1 MIFGDTPL
9 DEAEGAIL
17 AHSRRLSGKA
27 LKKGRVLT
35 AEDITALREAG
46 VETVIAARLEQGDV
60 PEDEAAACLAAA
72 MAGDGIDTA
81 APFTGRCNLIAA
93 ADGVLSYDPAA
104 LDAVN
109 LIDEALTVAL
119 LPPYEVV
126 EKGQMVG
133 TVKIIPFAAPEAAL
147 KHCESLAG
155 RVRVAA
161 FRPVRAG
168 LVQTA
173 LPATKQSVLDN
184 TARITAARLERMGA
198 SLGEEARCPHDTA
211 AVATAIRAQ
220 IAAGHEMVLL
230 FGASAVVDRRDVL
243 PAGIVEA
250 GGTVDHFGMP
260 VDPGNLLLLG
270 HVGDTPVIGM
280 PGCARSPKLNGFD
293 WVLQRLVAGLP
304 VTRTDIMRM
313 GAGGLLK
320 EIASRPR
327 PREADAREADDRQ
340 PATRKAP
347 RIAALIL
354 AAGQSRRMG
363 EINKLL
369 AEIDGKPMVARVV
382 EIIRDSK
389 AGPLTV
395 VTGHEAARV
404 KAALPGDLA
413 FVDNQDYAAGLSA
426 SLKAG
431 IAALPADIDGVVVC
445 LGDMPR
451 ISPAMIDRLIAAFD
465 PVEGREICVPTY
477 KGKRGNPVLW
487 GKRFLP
493 EMAALAGDVGAKHL
507 IGEHA
512 DLVVEVEMDEDG
524 VLIDID
530 TPDALTR
537 YRRG

>member
-17 AHSRRLSGKA
+17 AHSHRLLGKA

-35 AEDITALREAG
+35 AEDIAALRAAG
-46 VETVIAARLEQGDV
+46 AETVIAARLEPGEV
-60 PEDEAAACLAAA
+60 PEDKAASRLAAA
-72 MAGDGIDTA
+72 MAGDGMETA
-81 APFTGRCNLIAA
+81 APFTGRCNLIATA
-93 ADGVLSYDPAA
+93 AGVLSYDPAA

-109 LIDEALTVAL
+109 LVDEALTAAL

-147 KHCESLAG
+147 KQCESLAG
-155 RVRVAA
+155 KVRVAA
-161 FRPVRAG
+161 FRPLRAG

-173 LPATKQSVLDN
+173 LPATKPSVLDN
-184 TARITAARLERMGA
+184 TARITAARLQQMGA
-198 SLGEEARCPHDTA
+198 SMGEEARCAHDTA
-211 AVATAIRAQ
+211 AVAAAIHAQ

-243 PAGIVEA
+243 PSGIVAA
-250 GGTVDHFGMP
+250 GGTIDHFGMP

-270 HVGDTPVIGM
+270 HVGGTPVIGM

-293 WVLQRLVAGLP
+293 WVLQRFVAGLP

-327 PREADAREADDRQ
+327 PREDKADVAI
-340 PATRKAP
+340 RKAP

-363 EINKLL
+363 ENNKLL
-369 AEIDGKPMVARVV
+369 AEIDGRPMVVKVV
-382 EIIRDSK
+382 ETVRASK
-389 AGPLTV
+389 IGSITV
-395 VTGHEAARV
+395 VTGHEAERV
-404 KAALPGDLA
+404 KAALLGDLA
-413 FVDNQDYAAGLSA
+413 FVDNPDYAAGLST

-431 IAALPADIDGVVVC
+431 IAALPGDIDGVLVC

-451 ISPAMIDRLIAAFD
+451 IDADMIDRLIAAFD
-465 PVEGREICVPTY
+465 PLEGREICVPTH

-493 EMAALAGDVGAKHL
+493 EMATLAGDVGAKHL

-512 DLVVEVEMDEDG
+512 DQVVEVEMEEDG

-530 TPDALTR
+530 TPDALRR
-537 YRRG
+537 YRAK

>member
-1 MIFGDTPL
+1 MIFDDTPL

-17 AHSRRLSGKA
+17 AHSRRLPGKA

-35 AEDITALREAG
+35 PEDIAALREAG
-46 VETVIAARLEQGDV
+46 VETVVTARLEPGDV
-60 PEDEAAACLAAA
+60 PEDKAASRLAAA
-72 MAGDGIDTA
+72 MAGDGIETA

-93 ADGVLSYDPAA
+93 ADGVLAYDPAA

-109 LIDEALTVAL
+109 LVDEALTVAL

-126 EKGQMVG
+126 EKGQMIG

-147 KHCESLAG
+147 KQCESLAG
-155 RVRVAA
+155 KVRVAA
-161 FRPVRAG
+161 FQPVRAG

-184 TARITAARLERMGA
+184 TARITAARLQRMGA

-243 PAGIVEA
+243 PAGIVAA

-270 HVGDTPVIGM
+270 HVGGTPVIGM

-304 VTRTDIMRM
+304 VTRADIMRM

-340 PATRKAP
+340 SAARKAP

-382 EIIRDSK
+382 EIVRASK
-389 AGPLTV
+389 AAPITI
-395 VTGHEAARV
+395 VTGHEADRV

-413 FVDNQDYAAGLSA
+413 FVQNPDYADGLST
-426 SLKAG
+426 SLKTG
-431 IAALPADIDGVVVC
+431 IAALPDDIDGVLVC
-445 LGDMPR
+445 LGDMPG
-451 ISPAMIDRLIAAFD
+451 IDTGMINRLIAAFD
-465 PVEGREICVPTY
+465 PLEGREICVPTH

-493 EMAALAGDVGAKHL
+493 EMAGLAGDVGAKHL

-512 DLVVEVEMDEDG
+512 DLVVEVEMEEDG

-537 YRRG
+537 YRAK

>member
-1 MIFGDTPL
+1 MTFGE
-9 DEAEGAIL
+9 EAVEDAVGAIL
-17 AHSRRLSGKA
+17 AHSIKA
-27 LKKGRVLT
+27 GARMLKKGRVLT
-35 AEDITALREAG
+35 REDVLALASAG
-46 VETVIAARLEQGDV
+46 IARVIVARLETGDIA
-60 PEDEAAACLAAA
+60 EDEAADRLADACLGPLLARSRAATGRVNLSA
-72 MAGDGIDTA
+72 ETHGLLLLDRARIDTLN
-81 APFTGRCNLIAA
+81 RL
-93 ADGVLSYDPAA
+93 
-104 LDAVN
+104 
-109 LIDEALTVAL
+109 DEAVTLAT
-119 LPPYEVV
+119 LPPWSVV
-126 EKGQMVG
+126 QPRDMVA
-133 TVKIIPFAAPEAAL
+133 TVKIIPFAAPETAL
-147 KHCESLAG
+147 QQCETLAG
-155 RVRVAA
+155 TVSVAA

-198 SLGEEARCPHDTA
+198 GLGDELRCAHDTT
-211 AVATAIRAQ
+211 ATAAAIRQQ
-220 IAAGHEMVLL
+220 IAAGHDMVLL

-243 PAGIVEA
+243 PAAIVEA

-260 VDPGNLLLLG
+260 VDPGNLLLMG
-270 HVGDTPVIGM
+270 HVGDIPVIGM

-313 GAGGLLK
+313 GVGGLLK
-320 EIASRPR
+320 EIASRPL
-327 PREADAREADDRQ
+327 PREDGHRMDTL
-340 PATRKAP
+340 PRKAP
-347 RIAALIL
+347 RIAVLIL

-363 EINKLL
+363 PVNKLL

-382 EIIRDSK
+382 EIVRAST
-389 AGPLTV
+389 AGPVTI
-395 VTGHEAARV
+395 VTGHEAVRV
-404 KAALPGDLA
+404 RAALPGNLA
-413 FVDNQDYAAGLSA
+413 FVHNPDYAAGLST

-431 IAALPADIDGVVVC
+431 ISALPADIDGVLVC

-465 PVEGREICVPTY
+465 PVEGREICVPTH

-507 IGEHA
+507 IGTHA
-512 DLVVEVEMDEDG
+512 DLVAEVEIEEDG

-537 YRRG
+537 YQAS

>member
-46 VETVIAARLEQGDV
+46 VETVIAARLESGDV
-60 PEDEAAACLAAA
+60 PEDEAAARLAAA
-72 MAGDGIDTA
+72 MADDGIDTA
-81 APFTGRCNLIAA
+81 APFTGRCNLIAG
-93 ADGVLSYDPAA
+93 ADGVMSYDPAM

-147 KHCESLAG
+147 KRCEALAG
-155 RVRVAA
+155 KVRVAA

-173 LPATKQSVLDN
+173 LPATKPSVLDN
-184 TARITAARLERMGA
+184 TARVTAARLQRMGA
-198 SLGEEARCPHDTA
+198 SLGDEARCAHDTA
-211 AVATAIRAQ
+211 TVAAAIRQQ
-220 IAAGHEMVLL
+220 IAAGHGMVLL

-243 PAGIVEA
+243 PAGIVAA

-270 HVGDTPVIGM
+270 HVGDIPVIGM

-320 EIASRPR
+320 EIASRPL
-327 PREADAREADDRQ
+327 PREDGHKMEAA
-340 PATRKAP
+340 PRKAP
-347 RIAALIL
+347 RIAVLVL

-363 EINKLL
+363 EVNKLL
-369 AEIDGKPMVARVV
+369 AEIDGRPMVAKVV
-382 EIIRDSK
+382 EIVRASK
-389 AGPLTV
+389 AGPVTV
-395 VTGHEAARV
+395 VTGHEAERV
-404 KAALPGDLA
+404 KAALPGGLA
-413 FVDNQDYAAGLSA
+413 FVHNPDYAAGLSA

-431 IAALPADIDGVVVC
+431 IAALPADSDAVLVC
-445 LGDMPR
+445 LGDMPG

-465 PVEGREICVPTY
+465 PIEGREICVPTY

-487 GKRFLP
+487 GRRFLP

-507 IGEHA
+507 IGTHA
-512 DLVVEVEMDEDG
+512 DQVVEVEMDSDG

-537 YRRG
+537 YRDG

>member
-155 RVRVAA
+155 KVRVAA

-243 PAGIVEA
+243 PAGIVAA

-270 HVGDTPVIGM
+270 HVGGTPVIGM

-327 PREADAREADDRQ
+327 PREADDRQ
-340 PATRKAP
+340 SVARKAP

-413 FVDNQDYAAGLSA
+413 FIHNPDYAVGLSA
-426 SLKAG
+426 SLKVG

-451 ISPAMIDRLIAAFD
+451 ISPGMIDRLIAAFD

-487 GKRFLP
+487 GRRFLP

>member
-1 MIFGDTPL
+1 MIFGDAPL

-17 AHSRRLSGKA
+17 AHSHRLPGKA

-35 AEDITALREAG
+35 AEDIAALRAAG
-46 VETVIAARLEQGDV
+46 VSQVVAARLEPGDV
-60 PEDEAAACLAAA
+60 PEDKAAARLAAV
-72 MAGDGIDTA
+72 MAGDGTETT
-81 APFTGRCNLIAA
+81 APFTGRCNLIAT
-93 ADGVLSYDPAA
+93 ADGVLTYDPAA

-126 EKGQMVG
+126 EKGQMIG
-133 TVKIIPFAAPEAAL
+133 TVKIIPFAAPEEAL
-147 KHCESLAG
+147 EQCESLAG
-155 RVRVAA
+155 KVSVAA

-173 LPATKQSVLDN
+173 LPATKPSVLDN

-198 SLGEEARCPHDTA
+198 GLGEELRCAHDTA
-211 AVATAIRAQ
+211 ATTAAIRKQ
-220 IAAGHEMVLL
+220 ITAGYDMILL

-243 PAGIVEA
+243 PAAIVEA

-270 HVGDTPVIGM
+270 HIGDKPVIGM

-313 GAGGLLK
+313 GVGGLLK
-320 EIASRPR
+320 EIASRPL
-327 PREADAREADDRQ
+327 PREDGHKMNTA
-340 PATRKAP
+340 PRKAP
-347 RIAALIL
+347 RIAVLIL

-363 EINKLL
+363 AQNKLL

-382 EIIRDSK
+382 EIVRASK
-389 AGPLTV
+389 AGHITI
-395 VTGHEAARV
+395 VTGHEADRV
-404 KAALPGDLA
+404 KKALPGDLA
-413 FVDNQDYAAGLSA
+413 FVHNPDYAAGLST

-431 IAALPADIDGVVVC
+431 ISALPADIDGVLVC

-451 ISPAMIDRLIAAFD
+451 ISPVMIDRLIAAFD
-465 PVEGREICVPTY
+465 PVEGREICVPTH

-507 IGEHA
+507 IGAHA
-512 DLVVEVEMDEDG
+512 DLVVEVEMEEDG

-537 YRRG
+537 YQAS

>member
-17 AHSRRLSGKA
+17 AHRHRLSGKT

-35 AEDITALREAG
+35 AEDIAALREAG
-46 VETVIAARLEQGDV
+46 VETVIAARLEPGDV
-60 PEDEAAACLAAA
+60 PEDRAASRLAAA
-72 MAGDGIDTA
+72 MAGDGIDVA

-93 ADGVLSYDPAA
+93 ADGVLFYDPAL
-104 LDAVN
+104 LDTVN
-109 LIDEALTVAL
+109 LVDEALTAAL
-119 LPPYEVV
+119 LPSYEVV

-133 TVKIIPFAAPEAAL
+133 TVKIIPFAASETAL
-147 KHCESLAG
+147 KQCESLAG
-155 RVRVAA
+155 KVRVAA

-184 TARITAARLERMGA
+184 TVRITSARMERMGA
-198 SLGEEARCPHDTA
+198 SLGDEERCPHDIAGVA
-211 AVATAIRAQ
+211 AAIRKQ
-220 IAAGHEMVLL
+220 IDAGHEMVLL

-243 PAGIVEA
+243 PAGIVAA
-250 GGTVDHFGMP
+250 GGTVEHFGMP

-270 HVGDTPVIGM
+270 RAGDVPIIGM

-304 VTRTDIMRM
+304 VTRADIMRM

-327 PREADAREADDRQ
+327 PREDKADAAI
-340 PATRKAP
+340 RKAP

-363 EINKLL
+363 EVNKLL
-369 AEIDGKPMVARVV
+369 AEIAGRPMVARVV
-382 EIIRDSK
+382 EIVRESK
-389 AGPLTV
+389 AGPITV
-395 VTGHEAARV
+395 VTGHEAELV
-404 KAALPGDLA
+404 QAALPGDLT
-413 FVDNQDYAAGLSA
+413 FVDNPDYAAGLST

-431 IAALPADIDGVVVC
+431 IAALPADIDGVVIC

-451 ISPAMIDRLIAAFD
+451 IDAGMIDRLIAAFD
-465 PVEGREICVPTY
+465 PVEGREICVPTH

-493 EMAALAGDVGAKHL
+493 EMVALAGDVGAKHL
-507 IGEHA
+507 IGEHGE
-512 DLVVEVEMDEDG
+512 LVVEVEMDEEG

-537 YRRG
+537 YQTG

>member
-1 MIFGDTPL
+1 MIFDDTPL

-17 AHSRRLSGKA
+17 AHSRRLPGKA

-35 AEDITALREAG
+35 PEDIAALREAG
-46 VETVIAARLEQGDV
+46 VETVVTARLEPGDV
-60 PEDEAAACLAAA
+60 PEDKAASRLAAA
-72 MAGDGIDTA
+72 MAGDGIETA

-93 ADGVLSYDPAA
+93 ADGVLAYDPAA

-109 LIDEALTVAL
+109 LVDEALTVAL

-147 KHCESLAG
+147 KQCESLAG
-155 RVRVAA
+155 KVRVAA
-161 FRPVRAG
+161 FQPVRAG

-184 TARITAARLERMGA
+184 TARITAARLQRMGA
-198 SLGEEARCPHDTA
+198 SLGKEARCPHDTA

-243 PAGIVEA
+243 PAGIVAA

-270 HVGDTPVIGM
+270 HVRGTPVIGM

-304 VTRTDIMRM
+304 VTRADIMRM

-340 PATRKAP
+340 SAARKAP

-369 AEIDGKPMVARVV
+369 AEIDGKPMVATVV
-382 EIIRDSK
+382 ETVRTSK
-389 AGPLTV
+389 IGSITV
-395 VTGHEAARV
+395 VTGHEGERV

-413 FVDNQDYAAGLSA
+413 FVQNPDYADGLST
-426 SLKAG
+426 SLKTG
-431 IAALPADIDGVVVC
+431 IAALPDDIDGVLVC
-445 LGDMPR
+445 LGDMPG
-451 ISPAMIDRLIAAFD
+451 IDAGMIDRLIAAFD
-465 PVEGREICVPTY
+465 PLEGREICVPTH

-493 EMAALAGDVGAKHL
+493 EMAGLAGDVGAKHL

-512 DLVVEVEMDEDG
+512 DLVVEVEMEEDG

-537 YRRG
+537 YRAK

>member
-35 AEDITALREAG
+35 AEDIAALREAG
-46 VETVIAARLEQGDV
+46 VGTVIAARLEPGDV
-60 PEDEAAACLAAA
+60 PEDEAAARLAAA

-81 APFTGRCNLIAA
+81 APFTGRCNLIAT
-93 ADGVLSYDPAA
+93 ADGVLSYDPAM

-147 KHCESLAG
+147 EQCESLAG
-155 RVRVAA
+155 KVRVAA

-220 IAAGHEMVLL
+220 IVAGHEMVLL

-270 HVGDTPVIGM
+270 HVGGTPVIGM

-313 GAGGLLK
+313 GVGGLLK

-327 PREADAREADDRQ
+327 PREADDRQ
-340 PATRKAP
+340 LATRKAP

-369 AEIDGKPMVARVV
+369 AEINGKPMVARVV
-382 EIIRDSK
+382 EIIRASR

-404 KAALPGDLA
+404 KAALPDDLA
-413 FVDNQDYAAGLSA
+413 FVDNPDYAVGLSA
-426 SLKAG
+426 SLKVG

-530 TPDALTR
+530 TPDVLTR
-537 YRRG
+537 YQAS

>member
-9 DEAEGAIL
+9 DEAAGAIL
-17 AHSRRLSGKA
+17 AHSRRLSGRA
-27 LKKGRVLT
+27 LKKGHVLT
-35 AEDITALREAG
+35 AEDIAALREAG
-46 VETVIAARLEQGDV
+46 VETVIAARLEADDV
-60 PEDEAAACLAAA
+60 PEDRAAARLAAA
-72 MAGDGIDTA
+72 FGGENIDIA
-81 APFTGRCNLIAA
+81 APFTGRCNLIARA
-93 ADGVLSYDPAA
+93 PGVLVYDPAA

-109 LIDEALTVAL
+109 LVDEALTVAL

-126 EKGQMVG
+126 EAGQMVG
-133 TVKIIPFAAPEAAL
+133 TVKIIPFAAPEALLARCEAL
-147 KHCESLAG
+147 APVT
-155 RVRVAA
+155 RIAA
-161 FRPVRAG
+161 FRPLRAG

-173 LPATKQSVLDN
+173 LPATKPSVLDS
-184 TARITAARLERMGA
+184 TAATTAARLEKIGA
-198 SLGEEARCPHDTA
+198 SLGNEQRCDHETA
-211 AVATAIRAQ
+211 AVAAAIHQQ
-220 IAAGHEMVLL
+220 IAAGHDLVLL

-243 PAGIVEA
+243 PAGIVAA

-304 VTRTDIMRM
+304 VSRVDIMRM
-313 GAGGLLK
+313 GVGGLLK

-327 PREADAREADDRQ
+327 PREANDRESA
-340 PATRKAP
+340 ARKAP

-354 AAGQSRRMG
+354 AGGQSRRMG

-369 AEIDGKPMVARVV
+369 AEINGKPMVAQVV
-382 EIIRDSK
+382 ESVRASK
-389 AGPLTV
+389 AGAITV
-395 VTGHEAARV
+395 VTGHEGERV

-413 FVDNQDYAAGLSA
+413 FVDNPDYAGGLST

-431 IAALPADIDGVVVC
+431 IAALPADIDGVLVC

-451 ISPAMIDRLIAAFD
+451 ILPAMIDRLIAAFD
-465 PVEGREICVPTY
+465 PVEGRAICVPTH

-512 DLVVEVEMDEDG
+512 DLIVEVEMAEDG

-537 YRRG
+537 YRAG

>member
-17 AHSRRLSGKA
+17 AHSHRLPGKA

-35 AEDITALREAG
+35 AEDIAALRAAG
-46 VETVIAARLEQGDV
+46 VSQVVAARLEPGDV
-60 PEDEAAACLAAA
+60 PEDKAAARLAAV
-72 MAGDGIDTA
+72 MAGNGTETT
-81 APFTGRCNLIAA
+81 APFTGRCNLIAT
-93 ADGVLSYDPAA
+93 ADGLLTYDPAT

-126 EKGQMVG
+126 EKGQMIG

-147 KHCESLAG
+147 EQCESLAG
-155 RVRVAA
+155 KVSVAA

-173 LPATKQSVLDN
+173 LPATKPSVLDN

-198 SLGEEARCPHDTA
+198 GLGEELRCAHDTA
-211 AVATAIRAQ
+211 ATAAAIRQQ
-220 IAAGHEMVLL
+220 IDAGYDLVLL

-243 PAGIVEA
+243 PAAIVEA

-270 HVGDTPVIGM
+270 HIGDTPVIGM

-304 VTRTDIMRM
+304 VTRADIMRM
-313 GAGGLLK
+313 GVGGLLK
-320 EIASRPR
+320 EIASRPL
-327 PREADAREADDRQ
+327 PREDGHKMNTA
-340 PATRKAP
+340 PRKAP
-347 RIAALIL
+347 RIAVLIL

-363 EINKLL
+363 AQNKLL
-369 AEIDGKPMVARVV
+369 AQIDGKPMVARVV
-382 EIIRDSK
+382 EIVRASK
-389 AGPLTV
+389 TGPITI
-395 VTGHEAARV
+395 VTGHEADRV
-404 KAALPGDLA
+404 KAALPGDIA
-413 FVDNQDYAAGLSA
+413 FVHNPDYAAGLST

-431 IAALPADIDGVVVC
+431 ISALPADIDGVLVC

-465 PVEGREICVPTY
+465 PVEGREICVPTH

-507 IGEHA
+507 IGAHA
-512 DLVVEVEMDEDG
+512 DLVVEVEMEEDG

-537 YRRG
+537 YQAS